1 MEYSVPAEGKEAN
14 HYKPLFPLVLEGYRI
29 LFWKEIMAFVH
40 KHEQVLLD
48 ICANPDLTNDARGQI
63 FEFIVI
69 NRCSINANVTFER
82 LLPLKNCNF
91 IETFPSKQ
99 LPKIM
104 KKNGMYVPENSN
116 FPAIDLIWKFGQ
128 FVCGVQV
135 HTSKP
140 DNVLE
145 KFTAM
150 CNEAGWLIKFS
161 KVYLLYLSPEQKLA
175 DSAQCNIPET
185 QGPITVVALC
195 KSSIPCLNSL
205 KWPFVSSK

>member
-1 MEYSVPAEGKEAN
+1 
-14 HYKPLFPLVLEGYRI
+14 
-29 LFWKEIMAFVH
+29 
-40 KHEQVLLD
+40 
-48 ICANPDLTNDARGQI
+48 
-63 FEFIVI
+63 
-69 NRCSINANVTFER
+69 
-82 LLPLKNCNF
+82 
-91 IETFPSKQ
+91 
-99 LPKIM
+99 
-104 KKNGMYVPENSN
+104 MYVPENSN